1 MSEQIRDQEGEQ
13 NDSITQNSQKI
24 SRLQLMDRVQLVI
37 AVCAILISGASFYA
51 TYLQAQA
58 ESLQVKAA
66 TWPNLQFS
74 SGNVDDET
82 GRYLVSMQLANR
94 GVGPANIRWFR
105 MRWGEVQSNN
115 INEILDACC
124 LADQAEAEAPTSRR
138 ITTSFT
144 ENLVLGAGE
153 ELLIVKIDPE
163 FNHEDMVAKSNRMR
177 FELLMGA
184 CYCSLL
190 DTCYVTN
197 FIEDP
202 VEVPICPDPPDDVS
216 LL

>member
-1 MSEQIRDQEGEQ
+1 MNDTHDQAQDETIAQ
-13 NDSITQNSQKI
+13 NARRIG
-24 SRLQLMDRVQLVI
+24 RLQLMDRVQLVI
-37 AVCAILISGASFYA
+37 ALCAILISGASFYA
-51 TYLQAQA
+51 TFLQAQA

-66 TWPNLQFS
+66 TWPYLQFD
-74 SGNVDDET
+74 SGNVDNET
-82 GRYLVSMQLANR
+82 GRFLVSMELANR

-105 MRWGEVQSNN
+105 MRWGDVQSNN

-124 LADQAEAEAPTSRR
+124 TVDLAEGDPPVTRR
-138 ITTSFT
+138 VTTAFT

-153 ELLIVKIDPE
+153 EQLIVEIDPD
-163 FNHEDMVAKSNRMR
+163 FNHEEMVAKSDRMR
-177 FELLMGA
+177 FQLLMGA

-202 VEVPICPDPPDDVS
+202 VEVPLCPAPPEDVS